1 MSKISALKSIPA
13 WYTLCEIPFKA
24 YVKAL
29 KPIYDVLEHKN
40 NSKGEDDIFLKSI
53 IISHSGL
60 KQADWEAAE
69 QQRRYEKALQMKLGD
84 FHEELMGSFA
94 GYVNLPLGHE
104 TGCDVMKVDGTEVWE
119 IKNRDNTMNSGSAK
133 TVIDKLIVQK
143 NAGKR
148 AVLVLVNCDRATPP
162 RFGAPTGID
171 VLSGH
176 RAYTELSGR
185 TSFFSDLNKVLAAT
199 FSAFKEYE
207 DLQAIC

>member
-1 MSKISALKSIPA
+1 MSNIYALKSIPI
-13 WYTLCEIPFKA
+13 WYTIREIPFKA

-29 KPIYDVLEHKN
+29 KPIYDVLEHRHE
-40 NSKGEDDIFLKSI
+40 SAGSDDVFLKTI
-53 IISHSGL
+53 LFSHAGMTQES
-60 KQADWEAAE
+60 WNAAE
-69 QQRRYEKALQMKLGD
+69 RQRRYEKALQMKLGD
-84 FHEELMGSFA
+84 FHEELMGSFT

-171 VLSGH
+171 VFTGQQ
-176 RAYTELSGR
+176 AYKELSGR
-185 TSFFSDLNKVLAAT
+185 EGFFSDLNKVLAAT
-199 FSAFKEYE
+199 LSTFKEYK